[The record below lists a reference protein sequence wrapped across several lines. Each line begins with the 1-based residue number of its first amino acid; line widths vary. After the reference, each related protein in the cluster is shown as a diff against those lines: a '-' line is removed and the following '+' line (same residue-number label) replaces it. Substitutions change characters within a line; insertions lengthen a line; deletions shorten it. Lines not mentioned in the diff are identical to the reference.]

1 MEVTKINKTKILF
14 SRKDTAR
21 NKLQFRLI
29 NVVIK
34 AGQSSRET
42 QRRGNMQLGVHM
54 GVGRVVKKGFLGD
67 GGDKKRI
74 WGKPGRMCGGNSIG
88 GI

>member
-1 MEVTKINKTKILF
+1 MEDTKINKTKILF

-34 AGQSSRET
+34 AGQSSRVT
-42 QRRGNMQLGVHM
+42 QRGNMQLGVHM

-67 GGDKKRI
+67 GGAKERI